1 MTRAPATCASSRGV
15 RTSLPPRRMMN
26 LLMAWPLPRGISK
39 VEGAK
44 GALEQTKACLPKA
57 WALFLVTL

>member
-1 MTRAPATCASSRGV
+1 
-15 RTSLPPRRMMN
+15 MMN

-57 WALFLVTL
+57 WALFLMTL